1 MTTESAI
8 VEATAT
14 PIDISRGAIVTMTPE
29 QRKDY
34 KATGNLPT
42 PKTEE
47 AAASSVQ
54 GESETPKQQVVPKG
68 KPPLTAEERISQLE
82 AQNAKNAKIIEDIRK
97 NKGIEKPSKPAEAT
111 AAKPE
116 VIASAVRPKPTPD
129 DTNKDGT
136 PKYATH
142 EDYILDLSD
151 WRGEVKDAEKAEQAR
166 KQAEE
171 SALNDKVEKARS
183 RYENLDE
190 VVNPAIDTIVADKG
204 ISPVI
209 KQMLYDSDITP
220 DLVYTIASNEKEFQ
234 DFLKMA
240 RETPGKAIR
249 YVALTES
256 LIAQGF
262 AEEAKPAVEE
272 APAKPTTKA
281 PKPPAEA
288 GGRAAAPPDSLQA
301 AVEASKGSLS
311 RDLKAEFLRR
321 DLAKLKG

>member
-1 MTTESAI
+1 MSTESA
-8 VEATAT
+8 VLEATAT
-14 PIDISRGAIVTMTPE
+14 EVPIDISRGALVDLTPE

-42 PKTEE
+42 PKNEVT
-47 AAASSVQ
+47 ATSSAPAAS
-54 GESETPKQQVVPKG
+54 ETAQQQEVPKKG
-68 KPPLTAEERISQLE
+68 KPAQTAEERIAQLE
-82 AQNAKNAKIIEDIRK
+82 LTIEKIRK
-97 NKGIEKPSKPAEAT
+97 GAGLEVKPKAESTPARSEPVKT
-111 AAKPE
+111 LTE
-116 VIASAVRPKPTPD
+116 RPKPED
-129 DTNKDGT
+129 FE
-136 PKYATH
+136 TH
-142 EDYILDLSD
+142 DAYEEAVVEWKLDQ
-151 WRGEVKDAEKAEQAR
+151 REAEKAAKVAQA
-166 KQAEE
+166 AEE
-171 SALNDKVEKARS
+171 AALNAKVEKAKT

-220 DLVYTIASNEKEFQ
+220 DLVYTIASNKEEFE

-256 LIAQGF
+256 LIAQEM
-262 AEEAKPAVEE
+262 EEKSAPVVVEE
-272 APAKPTTKA
+272 PAKPTTKA

-288 GGRAAAPPDSLQA
+288 GGRAATPPDSLQA